1 MENKQ
6 THLLPRWAGRDFL
19 NDEKVILPEFT
30 KIVEGKI
37 TRIFKGSKLIVEA
50 MDRGRKGWWVD
61 LDSCEIRVFER

>member
-1 MENKQ
+1 MENKK
-6 THLLPRWAGRDFL
+6 THLLPLWAGQDFL

-50 MDRGRKGWWVD
+50 LDRGKKGWWVD
-61 LDSCEIRVFER
+61 LDSVEIEVFN